1 MICSGLTMHFSGFV
15 FFVANLRKGQYKR
28 QFAQFGWTHMALIL
42 ITVQSHFIVNN
53 ILEGLIWW
61 VHMRSRII
69 HDGSLISYIFRFV
82 LPASL
87 VICNDIFAYVC
98 GFFWGRTQLIQLSP
112 KKTVE
117 GFLGA
122 WLCTLVFSILVSAH
136 KITTRRFILI

>member
-1 MICSGLTMHFSGFV
+1 
-15 FFVANLRKGQYKR
+15 
-28 QFAQFGWTHMALIL
+28 
-42 ITVQSHFIVNN
+42 
-53 ILEGLIWW
+53 
-61 VHMRSRII
+61 MRSRII